1 MTTHAQ
7 QAPARPAPVISCI
20 MPVYNAERW
29 VKLAIRSI
37 LNQTFRDFELIIIDD
52 GSTDGS
58 AAIIETFRLT
68 DPRVVVIAQPNRGVV
83 SALNA
88 GVAIARGAYIA
99 RMDAD
104 DVSVASRFSRQLQVM
119 QANPRIIILGAK
131 AQTIDGED
139 VRDGRRAPSARATP
153 RLLFGN
159 NRTRRFPPSIL
170 QVLHPTIMMRTGA
183 IRQIGAYSETFL
195 YAEDYDLYL
204 RASELGLIAEIQE
217 ELLYYRLHG
226 DNISLRRL
234 YEQESNA
241 ALCDLANVRTIRK
254 RLGMPAQK
262 ISPETLLGWAT
273 FRRHRRERTLNT
285 SRAGTLYAAAQ
296 LTLRGALTTHPAIT
310 FRILLRCAFYLAIG
324 AGAASPRRAWRPLK
338 AWTARKHCD
347 PERSANG

>member
-1 MTTHAQ
+1 MTTNSQ
-7 QAPARPAPVISCI
+7 KAPVISCI

-29 VKLAIRSI
+29 LEIAIRSI
-37 LNQTFRDFELIIIDD
+37 LNQTFRDFELIIIND

-58 AAIIETFRLT
+58 AAIIETFRLS
-68 DPRVVVIAQPNRGVV
+68 DPRIVVISQPNRGVV

-88 GVAIARGAYIA
+88 GVAIARGAWIA

-104 DVSVASRFSRQLQVM
+104 DVSVASRFARQVQVM
-119 QANPRIIILGAK
+119 QADPRIIILGAR
-131 AQTIDGED
+131 ALTIDGDD
-139 VRDGRRAPSARATP
+139 VRDGRCTPSASDTP
-153 RLLFGN
+153 RVLFRN

-170 QVLHPTIMMRTGA
+170 QVLHPTVMMRTGA

-204 RASELGLIAEIQE
+204 RASEFGLIAEIQE

-241 ALCDLANVRTIRK
+241 ALCDLANVATIRK
-254 RLGMPAQK
+254 RLGLPAQK
-262 ISPETLLGWAT
+262 IAPETLLGWAI
-273 FRRHRRERTLNT
+273 FRRHRRERTLNAG
-285 SRAGTLYAAAQ
+285 RGGTLYTAAR
-296 LTLRGALTTHPAIT
+296 LTFKGALTTHPAIT
-310 FRILLRCAFYLAIG
+310 LRILLRCAFYLVMN

-338 AWTARKHCD
+338 AWTARKHSD
-347 PERSANG
+347 RERSANG